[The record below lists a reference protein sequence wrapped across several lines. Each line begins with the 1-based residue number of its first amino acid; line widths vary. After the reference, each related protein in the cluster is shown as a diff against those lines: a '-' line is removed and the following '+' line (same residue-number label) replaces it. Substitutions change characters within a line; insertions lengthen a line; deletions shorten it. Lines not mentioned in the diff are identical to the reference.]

1 MTRLGLRASCPG
13 DASLPRRVV
22 VVAEQALDHTQQVQ
36 LLFDTKAG
44 SWAAKYAP
52 DGRLAPR
59 LTQLADALGCH
70 VSPEGR
76 VLDLGCGT
84 GELARHLAGAGLWVT
99 GCDISANMLGQAA
112 AADPVAAAGWIQL
125 DPDWRTLPFATASF
139 DAVLAASV
147 LEYVGSP
154 AVVLHECARVLRP
167 GGVLLCTVPDPRHP
181 VRWLECLVGAAAQL
195 PPVRMAAREWPR
207 LDRYLAYLRISRQ
220 RRSAAWWRAAAT
232 QAGLLA
238 VPRPAKTA
246 EHSPLRLFAFQRLDG
261 AGGAS

>member
-1 MTRLGLRASCPG
+1 M
-13 DASLPRRVV
+13 
-22 VVAEQALDHTQQVQ
+22 AEQALDHTQQVQ
-36 LLFDTKAG
+36 LLFDAKAG

-52 DGRLAPR
+52 DGRLVGR
-59 LTQLADALGCH
+59 LTQLADAIGYH
-70 VSPEGR
+70 VPTGGR

-84 GELARHLAGAGLWVT
+84 GELARHLAGTGLRVT

-112 AADPVAAAGWIQL
+112 AASPAAAARWIQL

-154 AVVLHECARVLRP
+154 AAVLRECARVLRP

-181 VRWLECLVGAAAQL
+181 VRWLEWLVGAAAQMS
-195 PPVRMAAREWPR
+195 PVRTAAEEWPR

-220 RRSAAWWRAAAT
+220 RRSAAWWRAAAAR
-232 QAGLLA
+232 AGLLA

-246 EHSPLRLFAFQRLDG
+246 ESSPLRLFIFQRLDG
-261 AGGAS
+261 VGGAS

>member
-1 MTRLGLRASCPG
+1 M
-13 DASLPRRVV
+13 
-22 VVAEQALDHTQQVQ
+22 AEQAVDYAQQVQ
-36 LLFDTKAG
+36 LLFDAKAG

-52 DGRLAPR
+52 DGRLAGR
-59 LTQLADALGCH
+59 LTQLADAIGYH
-70 VSPEGR
+70 VPTGGR

-84 GELARHLAGAGLWVT
+84 GELTRLLAGTELRVT

-112 AADPVAAAGWIQL
+112 AADPATAAEWIRL

-139 DAVLAASV
+139 NMVVAASV

-154 AVVLHECARVLRP
+154 AAVLRECARVLRP

-181 VRWLECLVGAAAQL
+181 VRWLEWLVGAAAQVA
-195 PPVRMAAREWPR
+195 PVRTVAEEWPR

-220 RRSAAWWRAAAT
+220 RRSAAWWRAAAAR
-232 QAGLLA
+232 AGLLA

-246 EHSPLRLFAFQRLDG
+246 ERSPLRLFTFQRLDG
-261 AGGAS
+261 RGGAS